1 MSSRSET
8 EWTSAAGLEN
18 NFEPLCE
25 VKDMYSVKSP
35 PPTKQNKTKQKTEK
49 NKTKNKNHQAEVS
62 SISSTEVAQQLGNC

>member
-35 PPTKQNKTKQKTEK
+35 PPTKQNKTKQNKK
-49 NKTKNKNHQAEVS
+49 QKKTKQKTKTTKLRFLVS
-62 SISSTEVAQQLGNC
+62 LQLKWLNS